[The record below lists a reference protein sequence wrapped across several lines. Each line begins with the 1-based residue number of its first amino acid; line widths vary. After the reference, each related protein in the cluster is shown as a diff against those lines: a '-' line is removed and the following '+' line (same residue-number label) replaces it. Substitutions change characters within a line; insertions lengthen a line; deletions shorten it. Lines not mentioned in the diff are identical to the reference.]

1 MANTFRIESKKA
13 NGRYMYLTLTQ
24 TQNIAANTSKIDWV
38 LTVTGG
44 SSNYYSTG
52 ATTVKINGEQ
62 VYYMR
67 RIEWDEKVFPAA
79 KGSVSGSLT
88 VAHNEN
94 GALSVPVSLATN
106 IYSTGAH
113 TVEDNWTLDNIPRG
127 ATLTYAPYFNDEESP
142 TITYS
147 NPAGTAVDSLQVCI
161 TFDGTNDD
169 IPYREIDRL
178 GTSYTF
184 NFTENERE
192 ILRKSVTSGTRRYLR
207 FYLKTIIGENVFY
220 YKSSD
225 KVFSLL
231 NCFPEIAPTAIDTS
245 AKALELTGNPNTI
258 IKGYNSVKV
267 TANATAKKGATIQSY
282 LISNGAKEVAENVAY
297 FDYTEN
303 PVFTIKATD
312 SRYND
317 IVDTIQLPMVE
328 YIKLTCNLDTKIE
341 LVEGTSAK
349 ITLAIGGNYF
359 NGSFGAKN
367 NNLIVKYRYKST
379 NSEYGEWLTANGATV
394 NNNKYS
400 VSATIENLNYQNS
413 YTVQAC
419 AYDAIYYG
427 GVVSQEITKKAVP
440 VFDWSGEDFN
450 FNVPVSINGI
460 VLDYIVEQGTKDG
473 WTYRKWN
480 SGVAECWKI
489 VTYTTSINTPFGAL
503 YCGNASARQNY
514 PFTFTEKPVEQVTL
528 QSGNSQAFLYVEAGG
543 HGVNGAAAS
552 ARYNVFKPSAVTSNE
567 TFYLSF
573 YVKGNYK

>member
-13 NGRYMYLTLTQ
+13 NGRYMYLELTQ
-24 TQNIAANTSKIDWV
+24 TQNIAANTSTIDWELV
-38 LTVTGG
+38 VTGG

-62 VYYMR
+62 VYYKKR
-67 RIEWDEKVFPAA
+67 VEWDSYEFPAA

-94 GALSVPVSLATN
+94 GGLSIPVSLATN
-106 IYSTGAH
+106 IYTTKEH

-127 ATLTYAPYFNDEESP
+127 AILTYAPYFNDEESP

-147 NPAGTAVDSLQVCI
+147 NPAGTAVDSLQLCI

-169 IPYREIDRL
+169 IPYREIDKL

-184 NFTENERE
+184 NFTENERN
-192 ILRKSVTSGTRRYLR
+192 ILRRSVTTGTRRYVR

-220 YKSSD
+220 YRSSD

-231 NCFPEIAPTAIDTS
+231 NCFPEVAPTAIDTS
-245 AKALELTGNPNTI
+245 ERAIKLTGNPNII

-282 LISNGAKEVAENVAY
+282 LISNGAKEVAENIAY
-297 FDYTEN
+297 FDYTES

-317 IVDTIQLPMVE
+317 IVETIKIPMID
-328 YIKLTCNLDTKIE
+328 YIKLTCNLAADIE
-341 LVEGTSAK
+341 VTSGTNAK
-349 ITLAIGGNYF
+349 ITLDIKGNYF
-359 NGSFGAKN
+359 NNTFGAEDN
-367 NNLIVKYRYKST
+367 TLSVFYRYKPSSGDYGDWISV
-379 NSEYGEWLTANGATV
+379 NGINLSGNEY
-394 NNNKYS
+394 
-400 VSATIENLNYQNS
+400 SAKAIIEGLDYQTT
-413 YTVQAC
+413 YIVQAM
-419 AYDAIYYG
+419 AVDAVYYG
-427 GVVSQEITKKAVP
+427 GVVSAEITKKAVP

-460 VLDYIVEQGTKDG
+460 VIDYIVEQGIKDG
-473 WTYRKWN
+473 WSYRKWS
-480 SGVAECWKI
+480 SGVGECWKI

-528 QSGNSQAFLYVEAGG
+528 QSGNTQAFLYVEAGG

-552 ARYNVFKPSAVTSNE
+552 ARYNVFKPSAVADNQ

>member
-1 MANTFRIESKKA
+1 MANTFRLDSKST

-24 TQNIAANTSKIDWV
+24 TQDIAANTSKIDWT

-44 SSNYYSTG
+44 TNNYYSTG
-52 ATTVKINGEQ
+52 PTTVLINNQQ
-62 VYYMR
+62 VYYKSR
-67 RIEWDEKVFPAA
+67 VEWDKKIFPAA

-88 VAHNEN
+88 VAHNTD
-94 GALSVPVSLATN
+94 GSLTIPVSLATN
-106 IYSTGAH
+106 IYTTGAH
-113 TVEDNWTLDNIPRG
+113 TVEGNWMLDNVPRG
-127 ATLTYAPYFNDEESP
+127 AILTYAPYFNDEESP

-169 IPYREIDRL
+169 IPYREIDKL

-184 NFTENERE
+184 NFTEEERKT
-192 ILRKSVTSGTRRYLR
+192 LWNYAANSSRAYVR

-225 KVFSLL
+225 KVMTITNCYPLL
-231 NCFPEIAPTAIDTS
+231 APTAIDTS
-245 AKALELTGNPNTI
+245 ERAIELTGNANTI

-267 TANATAKKGATIQSY
+267 TANATARKGATIQSY
-282 LISNGAKEVAENVAY
+282 LITNGANSVAAAEGY
-297 FDYTEN
+297 FNYAES
-303 PVFTIKATD
+303 PYFTIKVTD
-312 SRYND
+312 SRYID
-317 IVDTIQLPMVE
+317 ETKTIELPMIN
-328 YIKLTCNLDTKIE
+328 YIKLTCNLIADIE
-341 LVEGTSAK
+341 VTGGTSAK
-349 ITLAIGGNYF
+349 ITLDIGGNYF
-359 NGSFGAKN
+359 SGNFGVADN
-367 NNLIVKYRYKST
+367 SLIVKYRYKT
-379 NSEYGEWLTANGATV
+379 NSGEYGEWLTADGATI

-400 VSATIENLNYQNS
+400 VKATIENLDYKNS
-413 YTVQAC
+413 YVIQAC

-427 GVVSQEITKKAVP
+427 GVLSQEVTKKAVP

-480 SGVAECWKI
+480 SGVGECWKI

-528 QSGNSQAFLYVEAGG
+528 QSGNTQAFLYVEAGG

-552 ARYNVFKPSAVTSNE
+552 ARYNVFKPSAVADNQ